1 MFDNDGAGAIDRV
14 MEAYGFTIR
23 NDLCKHVGMSANTL
37 ATWQK
42 RNTFPS
48 ELVIKCALDTGV
60 SLVWLT
66 TGTGKKRDFSKTDI
80 ETLRSVILIN
90 GQLKESGSIMFDK
103 VYLPNGLTAPFVLRD
118 NGNFYLL
125 ENNANEWSDGQWLV
139 EIENKISIRE
149 LAFIPVKKVKVL
161 GGGIPFD
168 CQVDEIKI
176 IAKVV
181 SVTQKV

>member
-1 MFDNDGAGAIDRV
+1 MFKNDGAHAIDRV

-42 RNTFPS
+42 RDTFPS
-48 ELVIKCALDTGV
+48 DLVIKCALDTGV
-60 SLVWLT
+60 SLTWLT
-66 TGTGKKRDFSKTDI
+66 TGNGKKRDFLKTDI
-80 ETLRSVILIN
+80 ETLKSFILVN

-103 VYLPNGLTAPFVLRD
+103 VYIPNGLISPFILRE
-118 NGNFYLL
+118 NGNFYFLDNGL
-125 ENNANEWSDGQWLV
+125 NEFSDGQWLV

-149 LAFIPVKKVKVL
+149 LAFVPVKKVKVL
-161 GGGIPFD
+161 GGGVPFD

-176 IAKVV
+176 LARVV
-181 SVTQKV
+181 SITQKV